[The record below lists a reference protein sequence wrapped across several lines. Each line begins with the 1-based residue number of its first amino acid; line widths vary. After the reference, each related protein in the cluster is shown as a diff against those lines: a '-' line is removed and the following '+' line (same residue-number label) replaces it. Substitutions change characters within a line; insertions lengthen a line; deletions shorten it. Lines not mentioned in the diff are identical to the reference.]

1 MYALR
6 GYEQARTREAENRMK
21 WLIVLCVVFSIVT
34 NLAIAGP
41 ADDDAKAAAS
51 AMVNR
56 FVDSWNRADGAA
68 YGENYWPEAELV
80 DPTGAIHSG
89 RDAIVQIHVDMWAG
103 PFKGSRVVGTVRRIQ
118 KLGSNYMIVD
128 FDVEVSGVRQLP
140 PGSPPNP
147 NGVLRN
153 HLKHIMEKRKG
164 VWRILSAQNTFIA
177 AN

>member
-1 MYALR
+1 MKGYATLVI
-6 GYEQARTREAENRMK
+6 A
-21 WLIVLCVVFSIVT
+21 VFTLFV
-34 NLAIAGP
+34 AGIAF
-41 ADDDAKAAAS
+41 ADSTDSDLQTAAN

-80 DPTGAIHSG
+80 NPSGAIRSG
-89 RDAIVQIHVDMWAG
+89 RAAIVQEHVALWAG
-103 PFKGSRVVGTVRRIQ
+103 PFKGSRITGKVRRIQ

-128 FDVEVSGVRQLP
+128 FDVELVGVRQVP
-140 PGSPPNP
+140 PGSPPNA

-153 HLKHIMEKRKG
+153 HLKHVMEKRNG
-164 VWRILSAQNTFIA
+164 VWKVLSAQNTFIA